1 MNVNNIEQLKAAAE
15 AGNIDLLYAVI
26 QDDPYILEH
35 IDSIPFVDTPLHIA
49 ASMGHLRFAT
59 EIMRLKPSYALKLNQ
74 QGYSPIHLAMQNG
87 HMTMV
92 TRFVNMNKELVSV
105 QGRDG
110 VTPLHFAIEIDEVD
124 LFANF
129 IFSCPESIEHL
140 TVKRETALHIAVKN
154 QRYEA
159 LQILVGWLNTNEQ
172 RGAKELEK
180 KILNQEDEEGNT
192 ILHISVLSTYLR
204 GVQLLVKTN
213 INLNTKNLEDKTAF
227 DMAERDDIKK
237 ILKRAGAKPG
247 SDVDIL
253 PDYQLV
259 ADSLKSF
266 ITIIDKLLIY
276 LSRFRSSLSD
286 EERNTVMIVF
296 TLIATAAYQTA
307 VSPTGG
313 VYQANANDNKAG
325 KSVMSEDKF
334 KGFSILNIVSFLTSM
349 ILILILTPKRGFH
362 IFIPMYCLAISYLY
376 SMAYISPTYT
386 TYRNVMIIFYT
397 IGAAWT
403 ILYLIIRSYTTKFEL
418 LEAMKLNGR

>member
-1 MNVNNIEQLKAAAE
+1 MFSNKNV
-15 AGNIDLLYAVI
+15 
-26 QDDPYILEH
+26 
-35 IDSIPFVDTPLHIA
+35 
-49 ASMGHLRFAT
+49 
-59 EIMRLKPSYALKLNQ
+59 
-74 QGYSPIHLAMQNG
+74 
-87 HMTMV
+87 
-92 TRFVNMNKELVSV
+92 
-105 QGRDG
+105 
-110 VTPLHFAIEIDEVD
+110 
-124 LFANF
+124 LFFNY
-129 IFSCPESIEHL
+129 L
-140 TVKRETALHIAVKN
+140 
-154 QRYEA
+154 
-159 LQILVGWLNTNEQ
+159 
-172 RGAKELEK
+172 GA
-180 KILNQEDEEGNT
+180 Q
-192 ILHISVLSTYLR
+192 

-276 LSRFRSSLSD
+276 LSRYRSSLSN
-286 EERNTVMIVF
+286 EERNTVMIIF
-296 TLIATAAYQTA
+296 TLVATAAYQTA
-307 VSPTGG
+307 MSPAGG
-313 VYQANANDNKAG
+313 VYQANADDNNAG
-325 KSVMSEDKF
+325 KSVMSEGLF

-397 IGAAWT
+397 VFAAWI
-403 ILYLIIRSYTTKFEL
+403 ILDFIIRYSSTRL
-418 LEAMKLNGR
+418 GLRNAMKLNGR

>member
-1 MNVNNIEQLKAAAE
+1 MFSNKNV
-15 AGNIDLLYAVI
+15 
-26 QDDPYILEH
+26 
-35 IDSIPFVDTPLHIA
+35 
-49 ASMGHLRFAT
+49 
-59 EIMRLKPSYALKLNQ
+59 
-74 QGYSPIHLAMQNG
+74 
-87 HMTMV
+87 
-92 TRFVNMNKELVSV
+92 
-105 QGRDG
+105 
-110 VTPLHFAIEIDEVD
+110 
-124 LFANF
+124 LFFNY
-129 IFSCPESIEHL
+129 L
-140 TVKRETALHIAVKN
+140 
-154 QRYEA
+154 
-159 LQILVGWLNTNEQ
+159 
-172 RGAKELEK
+172 GA
-180 KILNQEDEEGNT
+180 QE
-192 ILHISVLSTYLR
+192 
-204 GVQLLVKTN
+204 VQLLVKTN

-325 KSVMSEDKF
+325 KSVMSENKF
-334 KGFSILNIVSFLTSM
+334 KGFSFANIFSFLTSM
-349 ILILILTPKRGFH
+349 ISILILTPRRGFH
-362 IFIPMYCLAISYLY
+362 IFFPMYCLAISYLY